1 VSPAGGRPVILINPD
16 QVDAFG
22 RFLTVTQDRL
32 ETARHI
38 LALSG
43 INSLVSVPGPPELRS
58 VNDALQGAIQLLG
71 TTATSMNTGASYAG
85 EVAQLARRADAGG
98 GVDGLQ
104 AAKAGRSLVS
114 FAADQ
119 TIGGGAGALAKSI
132 NAAIGISLVGRTAEV
147 VVDAL
152 AGAYSRRV
160 AGSGV
165 KRVVRSLG
173 EGLRSVVTP
182 IDDFE
187 RLKAVDP
194 GPEVGRARRV
204 ISKIDKFLGPAGVVF
219 DGFDAA
225 GAVGDIRK
233 DGLKAS
239 SGLGLGSALLGI
251 GSVGLLFSG
260 VGTPAAIAGGGSVLA
275 GGGSIFAKGKE
286 DEADRRKAEQVLREK
301 LRRNP
306 NTTEVLRRQGPIERG
321 LRLRDFP
328 PIPPVEGVPPL
339 RSLPRR
345 LLRDFGDIRP
355 SIPLYQP
362 AGESRPRSP
371 STSP

>member
-1 VSPAGGRPVILINPD
+1 MSPGSGGRPVILINPD

-43 INSLVSVPGPPELRS
+43 INSLVSGSGPPELRS
-58 VNDALQGAIQLLG
+58 VNNALQGAIQLLG
-71 TTATSMNTGASYAG
+71 TTATSMTTGASYAG
-85 EVAQLARRADAGG
+85 KVAQLARRADAGAP
-98 GVDGLQ
+98 DGLQ
-104 AAKAGRSLVS
+104 VVRAGKSLVS
-114 FAADQ
+114 FAADP
-119 TIGGGAGALAKSI
+119 TIGGGAGALAKTI

-152 AGAYSRRV
+152 AGASSRRV

-165 KRVVRSLG
+165 KRVMRSLG
-173 EGLRSVVTP
+173 EGLRTVVTP

-204 ISKIDKFLGPAGVVF
+204 ISKIDKFLGPASVVF

-225 GAVGDIRK
+225 AAVGDIRK
-233 DGLKAS
+233 DGLKPS
-239 SGLGLGSALLGI
+239 SGLGLGSAALGL
-251 GSVGLLFSG
+251 GSAALLFSG
-260 VGTPAAIAGGGSVLA
+260 FGTPAAIAGGGSVLS

-286 DEADRRKAEQVLREK
+286 NEAERRKAEQALREK

-328 PIPPVEGVPPL
+328 PIPPVEEVPPR
-339 RSLPRR
+339 RSLPRHLR
-345 LLRDFGDIRP
+345 RDFGDIRP
-355 SIPLYQP
+355 SIPLYNA
-362 AGESRPRSP
+362 AGESRPRP
-371 STSP
+371 SSTPP